1 MSEPIQKLFTTRAEQ
16 YPEPTAADV
25 AQGTARAA
33 LAAIPVVGGSIT
45 EVMSMVLAPAITR
58 RRDTWLK
65 ELADALDQVEQKVD
79 GFKVENLKDDEA
91 FVSAVIDA
99 TRTAIG
105 THKDEKRAALRN
117 ALLNIALHRSTDEDQ
132 QQIFLRYIDELTV
145 WHLRILQLFQN
156 PPMHLAFK
164 GIKTGYVSGG
174 SSQVLENV
182 YPELEGRREFYDQVV
197 ADLNSRGLF
206 NSPHFLHS
214 TMSAAGMV
222 AKRTTALA
230 DALLTFIA
238 NPLA

>member
-1 MSEPIQKLFTTRAEQ
+1 MAEDPIKLFASRAER
-16 YPEPTAADV
+16 YPKPTEADF
-25 AQGTARAA
+25 AQGAARAA
-33 LAAIPVVGGSIT
+33 IAAIPVVGGSIT

-58 RRDTWLK
+58 RRDSWLK
-65 ELADALDQVEQKVD
+65 ELADALDQMEQKVD

-91 FVSAVIDA
+91 FISAVIDA

-156 PPMHLAFK
+156 PPLHLGSK
-164 GIKTGYVSGG
+164 GIKTAYITGG
-174 SSQVLENV
+174 SSQVLEDM
-182 YPELEGRREFYDQVV
+182 YPELRGRREFYDQVV
-197 ADLNSRGLF
+197 ADLNARGLL
-206 NSPHFLHS
+206 NSPNFLHS
-214 TMSAAGMV
+214 TMSATGMV

-230 DALLTFIA
+230 DNFLNFIA
-238 NPLA
+238 DPLA